1 MCAAFFLSRVPSVPS
16 LKMPASCL
24 VRVFHLP
31 HYCDKQQYKAELLQV
46 YYWFLEYDCFYPINA
61 LIIK

>member
-16 LKMPASCL
+16 LNMPASCL

-31 HYCDKQQYKAELLQV
+31 HYCDKQQYKAELLP
-46 YYWFLEYDCFYPINA
+46 EIGNMT
-61 LIIK
+61 